1 MLVDELRE
9 LTNNSKQ
16 YQEEYEEIVRKLKEV
31 ALGGLN
37 EMKLMNGISNAV
49 KARLRNEGLSITH
62 KCGLE
67 YGKPISYDLIQ
78 W

>member
-16 YQEEYEEIVRKLKEV
+16 YQEEYEGIVKKLREV

-37 EMKLMNGISNAV
+37 EMKVIGGISDAV
-49 KARLRNEGLSITH
+49 KDRLRNEGLSVTH
-62 KCGLE
+62 KCE
-67 YGKPISYDLIQ
+67 FVYCQPMSYDIIK

>member
-16 YQEEYEEIVRKLKEV
+16 YQKEYEDIVRKLKEV
-31 ALGGLN
+31 ALSGLN
-37 EMKLMNGISNAV
+37 EMKVMGNISNIT
-49 KARLRNEGLSITH
+49 KDRLKREGLTVIH
-62 KCGLE
+62 KCESAFGQ
-67 YGKPISYDLIQ
+67 PMSYDIIK

>member
-16 YQEEYEEIVRKLKEV
+16 YQEEYEEIVRKLREV
-31 ALGGLN
+31 AENGLN
-37 EMKLMNGISNAV
+37 EMKIIDMSKQV
-49 KARLRNEGLSITH
+49 RSRLEREGLTVIH
-62 KCGLE
+62 KSELR
-67 YGKPISYDLIQ
+67 YGQPISYDLIQ

>member
-16 YQEEYEEIVRKLKEV
+16 YQEEYEEIVRKLREV
-31 ALGGLN
+31 AENGLN
-37 EMKLMNGISNAV
+37 EMKIIDMSEQV
-49 KARLRNEGLSITH
+49 RSRLEREGLTVIH
-62 KCGLE
+62 KCELVF
-67 YGKPISYDLIQ
+67 YPPTSYDIIK